1 MSLPWSGST
10 INLTRDPQIKF
21 SNYDNNHFY
30 SYADSGQS
38 DMWPGLCPESI
49 LELSFKTIIITIFIF
64 TWSSLII
71 LELNVFY
78 KDILEIKIKNII
90 IWDMFSISILF
101 WNYKNTAKL
110 FSYKFIFISL
120 FLFFQP
126 NTSLLFFIILS
137 Q

>member
-1 MSLPWSGST
+1 LSLPWPGSM
-10 INLTRDPQIKF
+10 INLTCDSGIKF

-38 DMWPGLCPESI
+38 DSWLGLCPESI
-49 LELSFKTIIITIFIF
+49 LELSFKTIIITIFNF
-64 TWSSLII
+64 TGLSLII

-78 KDILEIKIKNII
+78 KDVLEIKIKTII

-126 NTSLLFFIILS
+126 NTPLLFFIILS
-137 Q
+137 H